1 MGCGL
6 GGLAVVVVIA
16 GPGMRPALGLG
27 MSLGVNPGVRLGT
40 SLVLG
45 LSGGTLVP
53 TVGVAPTL
61 VAVTRAAVPAAPRAV
76 LTVEQQRLW
85 GAPSL
90 RRVPRSGRRDG
101 QGRPWPW
108 GWSLQRLHLY
118 CEKEKGEGYKGRR
131 TFASHG
137 FLAVNTIYE
146 LNIVVSQNI

>member
-6 GGLAVVVVIA
+6 GGLVVVLVLV
-16 GPGMRPALGLG
+16 GLRLRLG
-27 MSLGVNPGVRLGT
+27 MSLGVNPGVRLGMR
-40 SLVLG
+40 LVLGPRLAPSPALG

-61 VAVTRAAVPAAPRAV
+61 VVVTRAAVPAAPRAV

-101 QGRPWPW
+101 RGRPWPW
-108 GWSLQRLHLY
+108 GWSSQRLHLY
-118 CEKEKGEGYKGRR
+118 CEKERGGGIMGEGTLPAMVLWLSIRF
-131 TFASHG
+131 T
-137 FLAVNTIYE
+137 N
-146 LNIVVSQNI
+146 